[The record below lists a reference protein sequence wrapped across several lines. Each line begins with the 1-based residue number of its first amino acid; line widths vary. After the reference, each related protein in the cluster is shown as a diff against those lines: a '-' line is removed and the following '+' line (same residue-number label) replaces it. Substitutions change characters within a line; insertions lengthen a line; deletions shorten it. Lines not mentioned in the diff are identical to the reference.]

1 MTSASD
7 NHHYLNSV
15 LEEVVPICED
25 SAAAGAERAQSPDA
39 IASPSVEKINS
50 PPIMTLLG
58 QPKDTCGPPDGFD
71 GWSSGALAPVSP
83 QHQESG
89 AGLLEWA
96 SSSSPHPAEH
106 PAWRTANP
114 WRNPSR
120 SIFKKETQKQ
130 AESDDDRGFV
140 AETPTLPPSTPL
152 ANSEAGTVADLQ
164 PDEER
169 RDEAGR
175 NVFFMKITKQTSSL
189 LPCPRTEMQTLPPSS
204 PPAVFVARRSRRVA
218 GVGLEFDVQDLGS
231 RTIKKVMKSL
241 QVISENEGI
250 SQ

>member
-1 MTSASD
+1 MGARATDASSSPCDSGRHDQIIIDAAGGCRLGLREGFRTVSAATSSSSGKEIFRAYLGDSDLSAEAHMTSASD

-114 WRNPSR
+114 
-120 SIFKKETQKQ
+120 
-130 AESDDDRGFV
+130 
-140 AETPTLPPSTPL
+140 
-152 ANSEAGTVADLQ
+152 
-164 PDEER
+164 
-169 RDEAGR
+169 
-175 NVFFMKITKQTSSL
+175 
-189 LPCPRTEMQTLPPSS
+189 
-204 PPAVFVARRSRRVA
+204 
-218 GVGLEFDVQDLGS
+218 
-231 RTIKKVMKSL
+231 
-241 QVISENEGI
+241 
-250 SQ
+250 